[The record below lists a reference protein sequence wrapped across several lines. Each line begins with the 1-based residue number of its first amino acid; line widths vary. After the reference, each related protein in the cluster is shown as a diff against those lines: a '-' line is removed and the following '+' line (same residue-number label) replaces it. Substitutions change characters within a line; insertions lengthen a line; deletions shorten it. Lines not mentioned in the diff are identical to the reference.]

1 MKRTLQNPILEDGNN
16 MKIVLDTN
24 ILIHLEDPKEL
35 SPNLQG
41 LIKIFREYGHLIFIH
56 PASVK
61 DIKQDNDV
69 QRKKVTLSK
78 LDGYP
83 RIESPLKPTKD
94 FLSLVGSS
102 SSTNDIHD
110 NEILYAIQ
118 KNAADFLITEDYRL
132 HKKANR
138 CDLDDR
144 VLSIDSALDYF
155 KNLYERK
162 VPKHALLKEDYVRN
176 LDVDDPFFDLL
187 KEDYGDYAFRDWFKR
202 ISIEGRKCWVYQE
215 DSRIKTLLI
224 LKEENEPIETV
235 LPIPAAKRLK
245 IATLKVDLSGY
256 KLGELLLKMA
266 FQYCVDNHIF
276 EIYLTHFRKEND
288 GLIHLI
294 ENYGF
299 ETVGFLKKNNE
310 EVFIK
315 KFIPTEKELPPVQMS
330 KKYYPSFKDDQKI
343 KKFLI
348 PIQPEFHDLLFPD
361 YENRQMKLTD
371 YSEINAP
378 GNAIKKAYLSYS
390 RIKKMNA
397 GDIILFYRSLD
408 QKAVVSLG
416 VVDQK
421 PFHSDD
427 LELILRSVGKRSVYS
442 HPELKQWTE
451 KPVFVILFRHH
462 LNLPNPLDINFLHE
476 HGIPVPQT
484 ISEIN
489 HNQYKAI
496 KEGGEIDERFTVG

>member
-1 MKRTLQNPILEDGNN
+1 
-16 MKIVLDTN
+16 MKIIFDTN
-24 ILIHLEDPKEL
+24 ILIHIEDPKEL
-35 SPNLQG
+35 SPNLQD
-41 LIKIFREYGHLIFIH
+41 LLNIIRRYGHQIFIH
-56 PASVK
+56 PASLK
-61 DIKQDNDV
+61 DINNDKDV
-69 QRKKVTLSK
+69 QRRRIILSK
-78 LDGYP
+78 LKGYP
-83 RIESPLKPTKD
+83 LIELPPKPTDD
-94 FLSLVGSS
+94 FLSMMGPSS
-102 SSTNDIHD
+102 SSNEIND
-110 NEILYAIQ
+110 NEILFAIK
-118 KNAADFLITEDYRL
+118 KNAADILITEDYGL

-138 CDLDDR
+138 VDLDDR
-144 VLSIDSALDYF
+144 VLSIASALDYF
-155 KNLYERK
+155 KNLYARI

-187 KEDYGDYAFRDWFKR
+187 KEDYIAFRDWFKR

-215 DSRIKTLLI
+215 DGKIKTLLI
-224 LKEENEPIETV
+224 LKEENELIETV
-235 LPIPAAKRLK
+235 PPIPAAERLK

-266 FQYCVDNHIF
+266 FQYCIDNHIF

-299 ETVGFLKKNNE
+299 ESVGFLKKNKE

-315 KFIPTEKELPPVQMS
+315 KYIPLEKELPPVEMS
-330 KKYYPSFKDDQKI
+330 KKYYPSFKDNQKI
-343 KKFLI
+343 RKFLI
-348 PIQPEFHDLLFPD
+348 PIQPEFHERLFPD

-390 RIKKMNA
+390 RIKKMRA
-397 GDIILFYRSLD
+397 GDIILFYRSKD
-408 QKAVVSLG
+408 QKAVISLG

-421 PFHSDD
+421 PFHTDD
-427 LELILRSVGKRSVYS
+427 LELLLRFVGKRSVYS
-442 HPELKQWTE
+442 HPELKTWTE
-451 KPVFVILFRHH
+451 KPVFIILFRHH
-462 LNLPNPLDINFLHE
+462 LNLPKPLDISFLRDHS
-476 HGIPVPQT
+476 IPVPQT

-489 HNQYKAI
+489 HKQYMAI

>member
-1 MKRTLQNPILEDGNN
+1 MGPSPSSNE
-16 MKIVLDTN
+16 TN
-24 ILIHLEDPKEL
+24 
-35 SPNLQG
+35 
-41 LIKIFREYGHLIFIH
+41 
-56 PASVK
+56 
-61 DIKQDNDV
+61 
-69 QRKKVTLSK
+69 
-78 LDGYP
+78 
-83 RIESPLKPTKD
+83 
-94 FLSLVGSS
+94 
-102 SSTNDIHD
+102 D
-110 NEILYAIQ
+110 NEILFSIQ
-118 KNAADFLITEDYRL
+118 KNAVDLLITEDYGL

-138 CDLDDR
+138 VDLDDR
-144 VLSIDSALDYF
+144 VLSIDSALDFF
-155 KNLYERK
+155 KNLYARR
-162 VPKHALLKEDYVRN
+162 VPKHALLKEDFVRN

-187 KEDYGDYAFRDWFKR
+187 KEDYSDSAFRIWFKK

-215 DSRIKTLLI
+215 DDKIKTLLI
-224 LKEENEPIETV
+224 LKEENEPIETII
-235 LPIPAAKRLK
+235 PIPATKRLK

-266 FQYCVDNHIF
+266 FQYCIDNHIF
-276 EIYLTHFRKEND
+276 EMYLTHFRKESD

-294 ENYGF
+294 EYYGF
-299 ETVGFLKKNNE
+299 ESVGFLKKNNE
-310 EVFIK
+310 EVFLK
-315 KFIPTEKELPPVQMS
+315 KFIPTEKELSPVEMS
-330 KKYYPSFKDDQKI
+330 KKYYPSFKDALDI

-348 PIQPEFHDLLFPD
+348 PIRPEFHDRLFPD

-390 RIKKMNA
+390 GTKKMRA
-397 GDIILFYRSLD
+397 GDIILFYRSKD

-442 HPELKQWTE
+442 HSELKDWTK

-462 LNLPNPLDINFLHE
+462 LNLPKPLDKNFLDD
-476 HGIPVPQT
+476 HGISYPQT

-489 HNQYKAI
+489 HNQYMVI

>member
-1 MKRTLQNPILEDGNN
+1 
-16 MKIVLDTN
+16 MKIIFDTN
-24 ILIHLEDPKEL
+24 ILIHIEDPKEL
-35 SPNLQG
+35 SPNLQD
-41 LIKIFREYGHLIFIH
+41 LLNIIRKYGHKIFIH
-56 PASVK
+56 PASLK
-61 DIKQDNDV
+61 DINNDKDV
-69 QRKKVTLSK
+69 QRRRIILSK
-78 LDGYP
+78 LKGYP
-83 RIESPLKPTKD
+83 LIELPPRPTDD
-94 FLSLVGSS
+94 FLSMMGPSS
-102 SSTNDIHD
+102 SSNEIND
-110 NEILYAIQ
+110 NEILFAIQ
-118 KNAADFLITEDYRL
+118 KNAADFLVTEDYGL

-138 CDLDDR
+138 IDLDDR
-144 VLSIDSALDYF
+144 ILSIASALDYF
-155 KNLYERK
+155 KNLHARR

-187 KEDYGDYAFRDWFKR
+187 KEDYGDIAFRDWFKR
-202 ISIEGRKCWVYQE
+202 ISIEGRKCWVYHE
-215 DSRIKTLLI
+215 DSNIKTLLI
-224 LKEENEPIETV
+224 LKEENELIETIP
-235 LPIPAAKRLK
+235 PIPAAERLK

-266 FQYCVDNHIF
+266 FQYCIDNHIF

-299 ETVGFLKKNNE
+299 ESVGFLKKNNE
-310 EVFIK
+310 EVFVK
-315 KFIPTEKELPPVQMS
+315 KFIPTEKELLPVEIS
-330 KKYYPSFKDDQKI
+330 KKYYPSFKDAQKI

-348 PIQPEFHDLLFPD
+348 PIQPEFHDRLFPD

-390 RIKKMNA
+390 PIKKMSA
-397 GDIILFYRSLD
+397 GDVVLFYRSRD
-408 QKAVVSLG
+408 KKAIISLG

-427 LELILRSVGKRSVYS
+427 LELVLRYVGKRSVYS
-442 HPELKQWTE
+442 HPELKKWTE

-462 LNLPNPLDINFLHE
+462 LNLPKPLDISFLRNHS
-476 HGIPVPQT
+476 IPVPQT

-489 HNQYKAI
+489 HKQYMAI

>member
-1 MKRTLQNPILEDGNN
+1 
-16 MKIVLDTN
+16 MKIIFDTN
-24 ILIHLEDPKEL
+24 ILIHIEDPKEL
-35 SPNLQG
+35 SPNLQD
-41 LIKIFREYGHLIFIH
+41 LLNIIRRYGHQIFIH
-56 PASVK
+56 PASLK
-61 DIKQDNDV
+61 DINNDKDV
-69 QRKKVTLSK
+69 QRRSIILSK
-78 LDGYP
+78 LKGYP
-83 RIESPLKPTKD
+83 LIELPPKPTDD
-94 FLSLVGSS
+94 FLSMMGPSS
-102 SSTNDIHD
+102 SSNEIND
-110 NEILYAIQ
+110 NEILFAIQ
-118 KNAADFLITEDYRL
+118 KNAADFLVTEDYGL

-138 CDLDDR
+138 IDLDDR
-144 VLSIDSALDYF
+144 VLSIASALDYF
-155 KNLYERK
+155 KNLHARI

-176 LDVDDPFFDLL
+176 LNIDDPFFDLL
-187 KEDYGDYAFRDWFKR
+187 KEDYGDISFRDWFKR
-202 ISIEGRKCWVYQE
+202 ISIEGRKCWVYHE
-215 DSRIKTLLI
+215 DSNIKTLLV
-224 LKEENEPIETV
+224 LKEENELIETIP
-235 LPIPAAKRLK
+235 PIPASERLK

-266 FQYCVDNHIF
+266 FQYCIDNHIF

-299 ETVGFLKKNNE
+299 ESAGFLKKNNE

-315 KFIPTEKELPPVQMS
+315 KFIPTEKELLPVEIS
-330 KKYYPSFKDDQKI
+330 KKYYPSFKDAQKI
-343 KKFLI
+343 RKFLI
-348 PIQPEFHDLLFPD
+348 PIQPEFHDRLFPD

-390 RIKKMNA
+390 RIKKMRA
-397 GDIILFYRSLD
+397 GDIILFYRSQD

-427 LELILRSVGKRSVYS
+427 LELVLRSVGKRSVYS
-442 HPELKQWTE
+442 HPELKKWTE

-462 LNLPNPLDINFLHE
+462 LNLPKPLDISFLRDHS
-476 HGIPVPQT
+476 IPVPQT

-489 HNQYKAI
+489 HKQYMAI
-496 KEGGEIDERFTVG
+496 KEGGEIDERFTVS